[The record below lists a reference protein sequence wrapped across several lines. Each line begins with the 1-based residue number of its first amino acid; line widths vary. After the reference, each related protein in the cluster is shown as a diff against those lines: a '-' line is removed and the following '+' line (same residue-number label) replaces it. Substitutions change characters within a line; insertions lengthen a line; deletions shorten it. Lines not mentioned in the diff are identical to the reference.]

1 MKTIIRLLFTSL
13 LVLGIYTV
21 QAQSKTT
28 TIIILRHAEKDTSK
42 QGSQMMQSD
51 PPLSEA
57 GMTRARNLITA
68 LSGFAPSAI
77 FSTNYNRTRS
87 TVEPLSV
94 KLGLTIQFYDPRNQ
108 QALVD
113 KIKTMD
119 GQTIVV
125 VGHSNTAPKLV
136 NLIAGSSY
144 PDLADSV
151 YDQLYI
157 VKITD
162 GITTVELKK
171 Y

>member
-1 MKTIIRLLFTSL
+1 M
-13 LVLGIYTV
+13 
-21 QAQSKTT
+21 
-28 TIIILRHAEKDTSK
+28 E
-42 QGSQMMQSD
+42 
-51 PPLSEA
+51 
-57 GMTRARNLITA
+57 
-68 LSGFAPSAI
+68 
-77 FSTNYNRTRS
+77 
-87 TVEPLSV
+87 
-94 KLGLTIQFYDPRNQ
+94 
-108 QALVD
+108 
-113 KIKTMD
+113 

-136 NLIAGSSY
+136 NLLAGSSY